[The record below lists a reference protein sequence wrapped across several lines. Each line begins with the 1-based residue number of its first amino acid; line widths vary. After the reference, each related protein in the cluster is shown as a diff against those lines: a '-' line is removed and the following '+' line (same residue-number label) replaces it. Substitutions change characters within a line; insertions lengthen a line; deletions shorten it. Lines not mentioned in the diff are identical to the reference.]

1 MAYYVTL
8 GLGLIVATVF
18 LFKRSQG
25 ANITNVVLKSLSSVA
40 YLFTAMVAIMLNPK
54 ALNFGVLIFMGGV
67 LGLIGDIVLDLKCIY
82 LKDAD
87 KYLYSGFSFFLAGHV
102 LYNIAIIMQNGLKWQ
117 YVLAC
122 VAISVVIG
130 AITVAT
136 SKTMKIDFGKFKW
149 IVLAYSSLLVLTSA
163 TSIVSSILT
172 GEKSMIILAI
182 GAVLFLLSD
191 LVLSFTYF
199 SKGWDKPVHIFVNHL
214 LYYAAQFMIAS
225 SIMFI
230 A

>member
-1 MAYYVTL
+1 MAYYITL
-8 GLGLIVATVF
+8 GLGLIVTTVF

-25 ANITNVVLKSLSSVA
+25 ANITNLILKTVSSVA
-40 YLFTAMVAIMLNPK
+40 FLLTAMVAIMLNPET
-54 ALNFGVLIFMGGV
+54 LNYGVLILMGGA

-82 LKDAD
+82 LEDAD
-87 KYLYSGFSFFLAGHV
+87 KYLYAGFSFFLAGHV
-102 LYNIAIIMQNGLKWQ
+102 LYNIAIVMLNGLKWQ
-117 YVLAC
+117 QVIIC
-122 VAISVVIG
+122 IAISILIG
-130 AITVAT
+130 TITVLT
-136 SKTMKIDFGKFKW
+136 SKTMKIEFGKFKL

-163 TSIVSSILT
+163 TSILSAFLT
-172 GEKSMIILAI
+172 GDVSMIILAI

-214 LYYAAQFMIAS
+214 LYYAAQFLIAS

>member
-1 MAYYVTL
+1 MAYYITLCL
-8 GLGLIVATVF
+8 GLVVTTVF

-25 ANITNVVLKSLSSVA
+25 ANITNLILKTVSSVA
-40 YLFTAMVAIMLNPK
+40 FLLTAMVAIMLNPET
-54 ALNFGVLIFMGGV
+54 LNFGVLILMGGV

-87 KYLYSGFSFFLAGHV
+87 KFLYAGFSFFLAGHV
-102 LYNIAIIMQNGLKWQ
+102 LYNIAIVMLNGLKWQ
-117 YVLAC
+117 QVIIC
-122 VAISVVIG
+122 IAISILIG

-136 SKTMKIDFGKFKW
+136 SKTMKIDFGKFKL

-163 TSIVSSILT
+163 TSILSAFLT
-172 GEKSMIILAI
+172 GEMSMIILAI

>member
-1 MAYYVTL
+1 MAYYITL
-8 GLGLIVATVF
+8 GFGLIVATVF

-25 ANITNVVLKSLSSVA
+25 ANITNLVLKSLSSVA
-40 YLFTAMVAIMLNPK
+40 YLLTAMVAIMLNPQ

-102 LYNIAIIMQNGLKWQ
+102 LYNIAIVMQNQLKWQ
-117 YVLAC
+117 HVLIC
-122 VAISVVIG
+122 IVISIVIG
-130 AITVAT
+130 GLTVLT
-136 SKTMKIDFGKFKW
+136 SKTMKIDFGKFKL

-163 TSIVSSILT
+163 TSIFSAFLT
-172 GEKSMIILAI
+172 GDKSMIVLAI